1 MAIVHQLLE
10 KLKITLSIYS
20 LLICVKVNRT
30 LTHLGLAYTD
40 IDTDCII
47 AMATVLHGNQTLR
60 SVDLS
65 RPLLHSRLEESTIHI
80 SRMLQVND
88 MSVLLLYYR
97 SGGQCYICIAIRLT
111 LCYTVL

>member
-1 MAIVHQLLE
+1 MELGPEDVSLLE
-10 KLKITLSIYS
+10 RCPHFRGWYVQASMEFGPEDVS
-20 LLICVKVNRT
+20 LLERFSFSLQVNRS

-60 SVDLS
+60 HVDLS

-80 SRMLQVND
+80 SRMLQVHN
-88 MSVLLLYYR
+88 
-97 SGGQCYICIAIRLT
+97 
-111 LCYTVL
+111 